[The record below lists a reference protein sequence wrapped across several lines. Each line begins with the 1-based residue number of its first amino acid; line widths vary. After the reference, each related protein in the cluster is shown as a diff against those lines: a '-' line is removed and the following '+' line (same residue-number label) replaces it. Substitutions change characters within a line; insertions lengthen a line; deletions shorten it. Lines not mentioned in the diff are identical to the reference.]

1 MNILVTD
8 FENSGEDVMI
18 FTDKFT
24 PGQVEQKLK
33 DKNKSFNE
41 IYPVPDSELQYYI
54 YDPCWI

>member
-24 PGQVEQKLK
+24 PEQVEQTLK

-41 IYPVPDSELQYYI
+41 IYPVSDSELQYYI

>member
-24 PGQVEQKLK
+24 PEQVEQTLK
-33 DKNKSFNE
+33 DKNKSFIE
-41 IYPVPDSELQYYI
+41 VYAVPDKDLQYYL